1 MVPRLVIFLFGLL
14 STGYS
19 TIVNGQ
25 LSPYSGACGD
35 ETAMTF
41 EDWREWTK
49 VTPNPVI
56 SKGHSDNWVGVY
68 VDDVAKATYLAVTG
82 PYPECARIVKP
93 VYTDASGTDV
103 QRITV
108 MVKMSPGYDPQDNDW
123 WYGMY
128 DAAGK
133 SAIKQGQ
140 LSGCII
146 CHRQAA
152 DTDYLFSK
160 EVVQGTKE

>member
-1 MVPRLVIFLFGLL
+1 
-14 STGYS
+14 
-19 TIVNGQ
+19 
-25 LSPYSGACGD
+25 
-35 ETAMTF
+35 MTF
-41 EDWREWTK
+41 EDWMEWTK

-56 SKGHSDNWVGVY
+56 SKGHNDNWVGIY
-68 VDDVAKATYLAVTG
+68 VDDLARETYLAATG

-93 VYTDASGTDV
+93 VYTDASGSEV
-103 QRITV
+103 QRLTV
-108 MVKMSPGYDPQDNDW
+108 MVKMSPGYDPEDADW

-133 SAIKQGQ
+133 DAIMQGK
-140 LSGCII
+140 LPGCII

-160 EVVQGTKE
+160 EVVHAEKK